1 MNRLL
6 SVLMSIITAL
16 TLLTGAI
23 ALPILV
29 RPFYYAQIGP
39 LNIEQNSGMSR
50 SEIIEAYDDVLDYCI
65 GLRDDF
71 AAGILPFSQS
81 GAEHFADCRPLFE
94 LDLALFAAGAAAL
107 IILLIIDRRRIP
119 LYRFRGHGA
128 PFWGAA
134 GLCGLLAAAAV
145 YAALDFDGAFTV
157 FHKIFFP
164 GKGNW
169 LFDPAA
175 DPVIKMLP
183 EEFFRSCAILI
194 FAAVILTSAVIMLL
208 DRRRK

>member
-6 SVLMSIITAL
+6 SILMSIVVAL
-16 TLLTGAI
+16 TLLTGAV

-39 LNIEQNSGMSR
+39 LDIEQKSGMSR

-65 GLRDDF
+65 GVRDDF

-81 GAEHFADCRPLFE
+81 GAEHFAECRPLFE
-94 LDLALFAAGAAAL
+94 LDLVLFAAGIAAVV
-107 IILLIIDRRRIP
+107 LLKIIDRRTP

-128 PFWGAA
+128 SFWGSA
-134 GLCGLLAAAAV
+134 GLCGLFAAAAV
-145 YAALDFDGAFTV
+145 YAALDFDRAFTV

-164 GKGNW
+164 GKDNW
-169 LFDPAA
+169 LFDPATE
-175 DPVIKMLP
+175 PVIKMLP
-183 EEFFRSCAILI
+183 EEFFRNCAILI
-194 FAAVILTSAVIMLL
+194 FAAIVLASAVVILL
-208 DRRRK
+208 DQKKA

>member
-6 SVLMSIITAL
+6 SVLTSIITAL
-16 TLLTGAI
+16 TLLTGAV

-39 LNIEQNSGMSR
+39 LSIERESGMSR

-71 AAGILPFSQS
+71 AAGTLPFSQS
-81 GAEHFADCRPLFE
+81 GAEHFADCRPLFK
-94 LDLALFAAGAAAL
+94 LDLVLFAAGTAAL
-107 IILLIIDRRRIP
+107 VILRIIDRRRIP

-145 YAALDFDGAFTV
+145 YAALDFGGAFTV

-164 GKGNW
+164 GKSNW
-169 LFDPAA
+169 QFEPAA

-183 EEFFRSCAILI
+183 EEFFLSCAMLI
-194 FAAVILTSAVIMLL
+194 SAAVVLTSAAIMLL
-208 DRRRK
+208 DRRKK